1 MFKKILIANRGEIAV
16 RVIRACEE
24 LGIKTVAIHSEVD
37 SESLHVEMADE
48 SYVIGSPKS
57 YLNQEVI
64 LEVAKQSKVEAI
76 HPGYGFLS
84 ENAEF
89 ARSCK
94 ENGIV
99 FIGPPP
105 AAITSMGDKAVARET
120 MIKAGVPVVPGS
132 DGPLAKSRDA
142 LKIATKIGYPVLV
155 KAAAGGGGRGMR
167 VAHGKDEIL
176 DAVRTAKSEALS
188 CFGSSEVYIE
198 KYLDDCR
205 HIEFQIMAD
214 THGNVVHLG
223 ERDCSVQRRN
233 QKLIEEA
240 PSTVL
245 TSEQRKKMGQVAVAA
260 AKAVKYVGVGTVEF
274 LVTKDGEF
282 YFMEMN
288 TRVQVE
294 HPVTELITG
303 IDIVKE
309 QIRVAAGEPL
319 GFKQKEVIIRGHALE
334 CRINAEDPEANFMP
348 APGQVTYYRPPG
360 GFGVRVDSG
369 VYPGYHISPYYDS
382 MVGKLVVWGSS
393 REEAITRMQRSL
405 KEFIIEGVPTTI
417 PFHLLVL
424 ENEHFRKGDVYTN
437 FIRKHVEEAEDEEKQ
452 ENAVSLANIK
462 SRLAKN
468 KHTPTIAPVVTPETI
483 AVLGAAVTIYGSSQ
497 GQNLAITDI
506 QTAGQPASQASAQP
520 RKDDFSPWRLLGVN
534 ELLMGRGI
542 KR

>member
-1 MFKKILIANRGEIAV
+1 MFEKVLIANRGEIAV
-16 RVIRACEE
+16 RVIRACQE
-24 LGIKTVAIHSEVD
+24 LNIKTVAVHSEVD
-37 SESLHVEMADE
+37 RDSLHVQMADE
-48 SYVIGSPKS
+48 SYEIGSPKS
-57 YLNQEVI
+57 YLNQELI
-64 LEVAKQSKVEAI
+64 LEVAKQAKVDAV

-89 ARSCK
+89 ARRCG

-99 FIGPPP
+99 FIGPSP
-105 AAITSMGDKAVARET
+105 AAIEAMGDKAVARET

-132 DGPLAKSRDA
+132 DGPLARSKDA
-142 LKIATKIGYPVLV
+142 LKIASKIGYPVLV

-167 VAHGKDEIL
+167 VAHNRDEIL

-198 KYLDDCR
+198 KYLDECR

-214 THGNVVHLG
+214 AHGNVVHLG

-240 PSTVL
+240 PAMTL
-245 TSEQRKKMGQVAVAA
+245 TPEQRKTMGKVAVAA
-260 AKAVKYVGVGTVEF
+260 AKAVKYVGAGTVEF
-274 LVTKDGEF
+274 LYTKDGNF

-303 IDIVKE
+303 IDIVKA

-319 GFKQKEVIIRGHALE
+319 GFKQKDVLIRGHAIE

-348 APGQVTYYRPPG
+348 APGQITCFLPPG

-382 MVGKLVVWGSS
+382 MVGKLIVWGTS
-393 REEAITRMQRSL
+393 REEAITRMRRSL
-405 KEFIIEGVPTTI
+405 REFIIEGITTTI
-417 PFHLLVL
+417 PFHLMVL
-424 ENEHFRKGDVYTN
+424 ENERFLKGEVYTN
-437 FIRKHVEEAEDEEKQ
+437 FIRKYVEEASGDENK
-452 ENAVSLANIK
+452 ENIISIAQIK
-462 SRLAKN
+462 DQPAKN
-468 KHTPTIAPVVTPETI
+468 KRIPTVASGMTSETI
-483 AVLGAAVTIYGSSQ
+483 AVLGAAVTIYGNSQ
-497 GQNLAITDI
+497 GQNLSVTDI
-506 QTAGQPASQASAQP
+506 QPACQPAAQP
-520 RKDDFSPWRLLGVN
+520 RKDDISPWRLLGIN
-534 ELLMGRGI
+534 ELLFNRGL

>member
-16 RVIRACEE
+16 RIIRACQE
-24 LGIKTVAIHSEVD
+24 LDITTVAIHSEVD

-48 SYVIGSPKS
+48 SYEIGSPKS
-57 YLNQEVI
+57 YLNQELI
-64 LEVAKQSKVEAI
+64 LEVARQAKADAI

-89 ARSCK
+89 ARKCS
-94 ENGIV
+94 EHSIV
-99 FIGPPP
+99 FIGPDPE
-105 AAITSMGDKAVARET
+105 AIKAMGDKAVARDT

-132 DGPLAKSRDA
+132 GGPISGTKEA
-142 LKIATKIGYPVLV
+142 LKVAAKVGYPVLV

-167 VAHGKDEIL
+167 VAEDKKEIIE
-176 DAVRTAKSEALS
+176 AVRSAQSEALS
-188 CFGSSEVYIE
+188 FFGSSEVYIE

-214 THGNVVHLG
+214 SHGNVVHLG

-240 PSTVL
+240 PATVL
-245 TSEQRKKMGQVAVAA
+245 SEEKRRKMGEVAVSAA
-260 AKAVKYVGVGTVEF
+260 RAVNYVGAGTVEF
-274 LVTKDGEF
+274 LFTTEGNF

-294 HPVTELITG
+294 HPVTELTTG

-319 GFKQKEVIIRGHALE
+319 NFKQEDVIVRGHAIE
-334 CRINAEDPEANFMP
+334 CRINAEDPEINFMP
-348 APGQVTYYRPPG
+348 CPGQITVYRPPS
-360 GFGVRVDSG
+360 GFGVRVESA

-382 MVGKLVVWGSS
+382 MIGKLIVWGRN
-393 REEAITRMQRSL
+393 REEAVSRMRRSL
-405 KEFIIEGVPTTI
+405 KEFIIEGVTTTV

-424 ENEHFRKGDVYTN
+424 ENEQFLNGDVYTN
-437 FIRKHVEEAEDEEKQ
+437 FIRKYIEEPSEDENEGKII
-452 ENAVSLANIK
+452 SLAKIK
-462 SRLAKN
+462 GQLAKS
-468 KHTPTIAPVVTPETI
+468 KRRSAAYTGITPESL
-483 AVLGAAVTIYGSSQ
+483 AVLSAAVTVYGSSR

-506 QTAGQPASQASAQP
+506 KPTDQPK
-520 RKDDFSPWRLLGVN
+520 KDDFTPWRLLGIN
-534 ELLMGRGI
+534 QLLQGRGLTN
-542 KR
+542 RGY